1 MAYIGNSQ
9 GEECYSRNVQY
20 CLFWME
26 RRAVATARRIVF
38 ILLDQEVVDIL
49 GGFSLMSSFRPVGIF
64 EILAVGLGW

>member
-1 MAYIGNSQ
+1 MVYIGNSHR
-9 GEECYSRNVQY
+9 EECYSRNVEY

-49 GGFSLMSSFRPVGIF
+49 GGLSLMSSFQPVGIF
-64 EILAVGLGW
+64 EILAVELGR